1 MYPTISDF
9 LGGCMVGHLL
19 LFTWSFTSVTPSKH
33 HIPSH
38 FPSLEKNHKFVVSC
52 KVVKLQPEKINFGLK
67 YLLQIKLS
75 EASVYNKKFVLLMT
89 SR

>member
-1 MYPTISDF
+1 MQVTII
-9 LGGCMVGHLL
+9 HLFNSRNNSL
-19 LFTWSFTSVTPSKH
+19 YYQKNFHLIQELVQLKQILFENLYGEIVRK
-33 HIPSH
+33 
-38 FPSLEKNHKFVVSC
+38 EN
-52 KVVKLQPEKINFGLK
+52 EKINFGLK

>member
-1 MYPTISDF
+1 MQLKQI
-9 LGGCMVGHLL
+9 
-19 LFTWSFTSVTPSKH
+19 LFENLYGKIVRK
-33 HIPSH
+33 
-38 FPSLEKNHKFVVSC
+38 EN
-52 KVVKLQPEKINFGLK
+52 EKINFGLK